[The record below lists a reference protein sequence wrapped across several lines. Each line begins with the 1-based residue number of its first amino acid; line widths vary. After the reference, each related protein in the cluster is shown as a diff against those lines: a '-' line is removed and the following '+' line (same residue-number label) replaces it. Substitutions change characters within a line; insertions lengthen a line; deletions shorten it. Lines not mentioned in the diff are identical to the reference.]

1 MIINTINFLLN
12 LALGGTVVICL
23 LFALLFL
30 QASLFGAMFQLLGV
44 ALVAGI
50 MNMLNNKFVKN

>member
-1 MIINTINFLLN
+1 MIIKMINFLLN
-12 LALGGTVVICL
+12 LALGGTVVLCL

-30 QASLFGAMFQLLGV
+30 QASMFGAMFQLLGV

-50 MNMLNNKFVKN
+50 MNMLNNQFIK